1 MRLDSSKQLPFTIF
15 SFEVE
20 TMMAT
25 RTAEGQQLSMGPI
38 SDRDG
43 YLRDAAVSMLKS
55 SGYSPVAKLACRVD
69 QGVIELA
76 GVVPTFHMKQVAQA
90 AVQRLEAIR
99 GIRNRVQ
106 VA

>member
-1 MRLDSSKQLPFTIF
+1 MMEMRNA
-15 SFEVE
+15 EVPQAGK
-20 TMMAT
+20 T
-25 RTAEGQQLSMGPI
+25 
-38 SDRDG
+38 SDWDG
-43 YLRDAAVSMLKS
+43 HLREAAVSMLKS

-69 QGVIELA
+69 QGVVELA

-90 AVQRLEAIR
+90 VVQRLDAIR